1 MRKTEIDKMIDKY
14 LYIKIEIEI
23 RKEEKERKIVVLWIL
38 KEDNQNRKKY
48 N

>member
-23 RKEEKERKIVVLWIL
+23 KEEERGRKIVVLWIL
-38 KEDNQNRKKY
+38 KEDNQNRKNY